1 MNPLLISG
9 FGTNINVEKR
19 KLIITNKLDNVQLEF
34 YPHQIPYDSII
45 IDGHTG
51 NITFEALRWLMK
63 HDISVSMLNWN
74 GDLLSVTL
82 PKAPVSSKL
91 RIMQY
96 KMYLDEKSRLNVA
109 TTIIKEK
116 VAKSSELLER
126 LSEYYDFIDI
136 CKIRNAF
143 DQENRLFG
151 KIRGTDELLTYEG
164 RIADIYWVN
173 IAKAFNK
180 LYPEF
185 MFMKRGNKSYSHNV
199 NASDEINALLN
210 YGYAILESE
219 VKKDINAVGLDSSIG
234 FLHEIL
240 TGRAS
245 LVYDIQELY
254 RWIVDLSV
262 MQLLEEKKLKKSDFI
277 VTENYHVRLREN
289 TAKMLI
295 EKIKI
300 NFNKRMQYKAKS
312 HSYEGVLLDNV
323 RILANHIIGKSNELR
338 FCLPEIDMV
347 REDSSSIRDRIL
359 NISPEERKKLG
370 INKSTLWY
378 QKKHIREGKRIKIY
392 EKVSAKIG
400 K

>member
-34 YPHQIPYDSII
+34 YPHQIPHDSII

-116 VAKSSELLER
+116 VGKSLELLEK
-126 LSEYYDFIDI
+126 LSNYYNFIDMN
-136 CKIRNAF
+136 KIKDAF
-143 DQENRLFG
+143 DKENKLFG
-151 KIRGTDELLTYEG
+151 KIRDNSELLTYEG
-164 RIADIYWVN
+164 RIADIYWTNV
-173 IAKAFNK
+173 AKIYGAI
-180 LYPEF
+180 YPEF
-185 MFMKRGNKSYSHNV
+185 KFDKRGNKTYSHNM
-199 NASDEINALLN
+199 NASDEVNALLN

-219 VKKDINAVGLDSSIG
+219 VRKDLNAIGLDVSIG
-234 FLHEIL
+234 FVHEIHN
-240 TGRAS
+240 GRAS
-245 LVYDIQELY
+245 LVCDIQELY
-254 RWIVDLSV
+254 RWLIDLSV
-262 MQLLEEKKLKKSDFI
+262 IQLLEERKLKKSDFI
-277 VTENYHVRLREN
+277 ITENYHVRLKER
-289 TAKMLI
+289 TAEMLI
-295 EKIKI
+295 EKIRI
-300 NFNKRMQYKAKS
+300 NFNKKIQYKDKS

-323 RILANHIIGKSNELR
+323 RMLANHIIGKSNELR
-338 FCLPEIDMV
+338 FCLPEIDVSRADNTDV
-347 REDSSSIRDRIL
+347 RNKIL
-359 NISPEERKKLG
+359 SISPQERKRLG

-378 QKKHIREGKRIKIY
+378 QQKHIKEGKRIKIY
-392 EKVSAKIG
+392 KKVENKL
-400 K
+400 

>member
-19 KLIITNKLDNVQLEF
+19 RLIITNKLDNVHLEF

-45 IDGHTG
+45 VDGHTG

-74 GDLLSVTL
+74 GDLLSVAL
-82 PKAPVSSKL
+82 PKAPISSKL

-96 KMYLDEKSRLNVA
+96 KMYLDEKSRLNIA

-116 VAKSSELLER
+116 VGKSLELLEK
-126 LSEYYDFIDI
+126 LSDYYNFVDME
-136 CKIRNAF
+136 KIKDSF
-143 DQENRLFG
+143 DNENRLFG
-151 KIRGTDELLTYEG
+151 KIRANSELMTYEG
-164 RIADIYWVN
+164 RIADIYWTN
-173 IAKAFNK
+173 TAKIFDK

-185 MFMKRGNKSYSHNV
+185 RFGKRGNKTYSHNV

-219 VKKDINAVGLDSSIG
+219 IKKDINAIGLDASIG
-234 FLHEIL
+234 FLHEIHS
-240 TGRAS
+240 GRAS
-245 LVYDIQELY
+245 LVFDVQELY
-254 RWIVDLSV
+254 RWLIDLSV
-262 MQLLEEKKLKKSDFI
+262 IQLLEERKLKKSDFI
-277 VTENYHVRLREN
+277 VTENYHVRLKEN

-295 EKIKI
+295 EKIRI
-300 NFNKRMQYKAKS
+300 NFNKRMQYKGKS

-323 RILANHIIGKSNELR
+323 RILANHVIGKSNELR
-338 FCLPEIDMV
+338 FSLPEIDIE

-359 NISPEERKKLG
+359 SISPEERKKLG

-392 EKVSAKIG
+392 QKVNSKL
-400 K
+400 